1 MHSQNYCCVLN
12 SIYKRQPQQQDKIWY
27 YNTRVKWNLDLQYGK
42 HTTRKHLEKKIQ
54 KQKKYRQLQLELRD
68 RRASSRLF
76 LLHAQQAKNK
86 EKMKLKRF

>member
-1 MHSQNYCCVLN
+1 M
-12 SIYKRQPQQQDKIWY
+12 
-27 YNTRVKWNLDLQYGK
+27 QYGK